1 MADPQTPFRVFMT
14 REFRGGTPP
23 RLTLVLFVILLSVIQ
38 SFQHAAQIRNAK
50 VERNFFVFTR
60 VAISQKVPDFESG

>member
-14 REFRGGTPP
+14 REYRTPP
-23 RLTLVLFVILLSVIQ
+23 RLTLVLFVIFLSVIQ
-38 SFQHAAQIRNAK
+38 SFQHASQIRNAK

-60 VAISQKVPDFESG
+60 IAVSQQVPDFGLG